1 MYQSELF
8 AAITEHVVL
17 CAHFKLGPSPL
28 GLVAQTLFGM
38 DWSLETSPFVSP
50 DLVRAL
56 HAVPT
61 IGRYASKGNEQDS

>member
-28 GLVAQTLFGM
+28 GLVARTLFGM
-38 DWSLETSPFVSP
+38 DWSLGLPRFVSP

-61 IGRYASKGNEQDS
+61 IGRFAPEGNEQDS

>member
-28 GLVAQTLFGM
+28 GLVARTLFGM
-38 DWSLETSPFVSP
+38 NGVWRLPRFVSP

-61 IGRYASKGNEQDS
+61 IGRFAPEGNEHDS